1 MTIAQIEIPD
11 NKEKLIVTLLKELG
25 VKVKVEKKSN
35 EAFKKKLKKDLQQ
48 AFKEV
53 ELHQQ
58 GKIELKSARELL
70 NEP

>member
-11 NKEKLIVTLLKELG
+11 SKEKLVVTLLKELG

-35 EAFKKKLKKDLQQ
+35 ETLKKRLKKDLQQ

-58 GKIELKSARELL
+58 GKIELKSAKDLL
-70 NEP
+70 NEL

>member
-11 NKEKLIVTLLKELG
+11 SKEKLIVSLLKELG

-35 EAFKKKLKKDLQQ
+35 EAFKKKLKKDLRQ

-58 GKIELKSARELL
+58 GKIELKTLKEALSEL
-70 NEP
+70 

>member
-1 MTIAQIEIPD
+1 MTIAHIEIPD
-11 NKEKLIVTLLKELG
+11 NKEKLVVTLLRELG

-35 EAFKKKLKKDLQQ
+35 EIFKHKLKKDLQQ

-70 NEP
+70 DEL

>member
-1 MTIAQIEIPD
+1 MTIAHIEIPES
-11 NKEKLIVTLLKELG
+11 KEKLIVSLLKELG

-53 ELHQQ
+53 EVD
-58 GKIELKSARELL
+58 
-70 NEP
+70 

>member
-1 MTIAQIEIPD
+1 MTTARIEIPD
-11 NKEKLIVTLLKELG
+11 SKQKLIVSLLKELG

-35 EAFKKKLKKDLQQ
+35 DAFKKKLKKDLQQ

-58 GKIELKSARELL
+58 GKIELKTAKEVLKEL
-70 NEP
+70 